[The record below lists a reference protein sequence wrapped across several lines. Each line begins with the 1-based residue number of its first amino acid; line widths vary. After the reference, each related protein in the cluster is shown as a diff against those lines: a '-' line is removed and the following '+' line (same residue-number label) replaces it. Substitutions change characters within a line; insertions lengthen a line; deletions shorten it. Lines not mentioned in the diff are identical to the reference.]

1 MNTISIIIPAY
12 NEEDNISLVYESIKK
27 EFTKLAYD
35 FEICFINDAS
45 TDNTLKEIKQLAA
58 KTPKVK
64 FISFS
69 RNFGKEAA
77 LLAGL
82 QHANGRAVI
91 IMDADLQHPPFLIPK
106 LLKGYEEGFDQVI
119 ARRNRNGEPALKKF
133 FSSTYYKLIN
143 HIVDVQLEDGVGD
156 FRLLSEKA
164 VQAVL
169 SLNEGQRFSKG
180 LFSWIGM
187 NQKVIDYNN
196 VLRKNGETKWSF
208 SKLLNYGLD
217 GFISFN
223 NRPLRLCFYSG
234 AVVLCLALIYSA
246 ITFVQILNNGIDV
259 PGYFTII
266 TAVLIL
272 GGIQLVSLGVIGE
285 YIGRIYYETKKRPP
299 YLIQETNF
307 MNGAQYEKNKPR
319 IYQIRHNRGNQYL

>member
-1 MNTISIIIPAY
+1 MHTISIIIPAY
-12 NEEDNISLVYESIKK
+12 NEEDNISLIYESIQK
-27 EFTKLAYD
+27 EFTHLSYH

-45 TDNTLKEIKQLAA
+45 TDRTLEEMKRLAA
-58 KTPKVK
+58 ATQKVK

-77 LLAGL
+77 MLAGL
-82 QHANGRAVI
+82 QHARGQAVI
-91 IMDADLQHPPFLIPK
+91 IMDADLQHPPSLIPQ

-119 ARRNRNGEPALKKF
+119 ARRNRHGEPFIKRVLCSA
-133 FSSTYYKLIN
+133 YYKVIN
-143 HIVDVQLEDGVGD
+143 HIVDVKLEDGMGD
-156 FRLLSEKA
+156 FRLLSKKA

-187 NQKVIDYNN
+187 NHKVIHYNN
-196 VLRKNGETKWSF
+196 VVRKNGETKWSF
-208 SKLLNYGLD
+208 SKLLNYGFD

-223 NRPLRLCFYSG
+223 NRPLRLCFYAG
-234 AVVLCLALIYSA
+234 AMILCLALIYSI
-246 ITFVQILNNGIDV
+246 ITFVQILNSGIDV

-272 GGIQLVSLGVIGE
+272 GGIQLVSLGIIGE
-285 YIGRIYYETKKRPP
+285 YVGRIYYETKKRPP

-319 IYQIRHNRGNQYL
+319 VYQIRHNRRNQYF

>member
-1 MNTISIIIPAY
+1 MKTISIIIPAY
-12 NEEDNISLVYESIKK
+12 NEEENVPLIYERIDK
-27 EFTKLAYD
+27 EFTKLAYNY
-35 FEICFINDAS
+35 EICFINDAS
-45 TDNTLKEIKQLAA
+45 TDHTLEEIKRLAMV
-58 KTPKVK
+58 TPKVK
-64 FISFS
+64 YISFS

-91 IMDADLQHPPFLIPK
+91 IMDADLQHPPSLIPS
-106 LLKGYEEGFDQVI
+106 LLQGYEEGFDQVI
-119 ARRNRNGEPALKKF
+119 ARRNRNGEHAVKKF
-133 FSSTYYKLIN
+133 LSSSYYRIIN
-143 HIVDVQLEDGVGD
+143 KIVDVELEDGVGD

-164 VQAVL
+164 VQALL

-187 NQKVIDYNN
+187 EQKIIDYDN
-196 VLRKNGETKWSF
+196 VLRENGDTKWSF
-208 SKLLNYGLD
+208 AKLLNYGFD
-217 GFISFN
+217 GLISFN
-223 NRPLRLCFYSG
+223 NRPLRMCFYTG
-234 AVVLCLALIYSA
+234 LIVLFLSIAYSVAMLIQ
-246 ITFVQILNNGIDV
+246 VMNEGIVV
-259 PGYFTII
+259 PGYFTLI

-307 MNGAQYEKNKPR
+307 GNGEQYEKNQTR

>member
-1 MNTISIIIPAY
+1 MGTISIIIPAY
-12 NEEDNISLVYESIKK
+12 NEEDNIQLIYESIKK

-45 TDNTLKEIKQLAA
+45 TDHTLEKIKQLAA

-64 FISFS
+64 FVSFS

-82 QHANGRAVI
+82 QHAHGRAVI
-91 IMDADLQHPPFLIPK
+91 IMDADLQHPPFLIPE
-106 LLKGYEEGFDQVI
+106 LLRGYEEGFDQVI
-119 ARRNRNGEPALKKF
+119 ARRNRNGERTMKKLL
-133 FSSTYYKLIN
+133 SSSYYRIVNK
-143 HIVDVQLEDGVGD
+143 IVDVKLEDGVGD

-164 VQAVL
+164 VRAVL

-187 NQKVIDYNN
+187 SQKIIDYDN
-196 VLRKNGETKWSF
+196 VLRENGETKWSF
-208 SKLLNYGLD
+208 SKLLNYGFD
-217 GFISFN
+217 GLISFN
-223 NRPLRLCFYSG
+223 NRPLRICFYTG
-234 AVVLCLALIYSA
+234 AMILCLSIIYSA
-246 ITFVQILNNGIDV
+246 VTFMQILNSGIDV
-259 PGYFTII
+259 PGYFTIV

-272 GGIQLVSLGVIGE
+272 GGIQLVSLGIIGE

-307 MNGAQYEKNKPR
+307 MNGAQYEKNQPR